1 MNMKHLPK
9 YANLIALCLC
19 LASLVAPQA
28 AAATLSITGV
38 PAVAYPGVPFKFK
51 ITGISG
57 DNCVLSSP
65 GGKTTPFVL
74 GANGNTVTHTPG
86 NALGSYNFNVH
97 CTNSGQSN
105 FSVEVKAS
113 LGTTSQEAATPA
125 AQIPAAAIP
134 DGKSPVSSSNGKI
147 DVTIWP
153 IYYPLT
159 VGYKDCPYSA
169 VKVTKTDGSDFI
181 EGENIEVR
189 VGGRIMI
196 QPSGSRFD
204 GLVSSVNSTRMVV
217 PSPYTKRMPKILSGV
232 IYFCGDSFSQFS
244 NASSPTVAEVQVS
257 LLSMITLQTVLKMN
271 ISILPKSPEII
282 AIDNVRTQCEFG
294 WMQTK
299 FDSNIVLEQ
308 IQKPGKIGGITKFKG
323 TLFRHG
329 LLASFDTLEVRA
341 YGEGVMDLGKL
352 LAQATTDANGQFE
365 LSFKAV
371 KSFSS
376 TFPSYDFMIPERA
389 EPIGIFSGPFVAF
402 SFNVSLNM
410 NKQGEYSP
418 VLQDWIPTFPSK
430 CLNAYSAYQA
440 SYPIGKGSLFQDD
453 RHPVALYAAKK
464 TLYGFKNKKSFQSI
478 SDSGSSSG
486 GGRCSVRGYTTKT
499 GKRVSSYTRSC

>member
-1 MNMKHLPK
+1 MKRLPK
-9 YANLIALCLC
+9 YANLVALSLC
-19 LASLVAPQA
+19 LASLVAPPA
-28 AAATLSITGV
+28 VAATLSITGV
-38 PAVAYPGVPFKFK
+38 PAVAFPGVPFKFK
-51 ITGISG
+51 ITGTSG
-57 DNCVLSSP
+57 DSCVLSSP

-74 GANGNTVTHTPG
+74 GANGSTVTHTPG
-86 NALGSYNFNVH
+86 NALGRYNFNVQ

-113 LGTTSQEAATPA
+113 LGTTSQEAASPA
-125 AQIPAAAIP
+125 AQIPAAVIP

-159 VGYKDCPYSA
+159 VGYKDCPHSA

-181 EGENIEVR
+181 EGENIEIR
-189 VGGRIMI
+189 VGDQFMS
-196 QPSGSRFD
+196 QPSGGRSN
-204 GLVSSVNSTRMVV
+204 GLVSGVGGQRFAL
-217 PSPYTKRMPKILSGV
+217 PSPYTKRMPKMLSGI
-232 IYFCGDSFSQFS
+232 IYFCGDRFSQFS
-244 NASSPTVAEVQVS
+244 SASSPTVAEVQVS

-271 ISILPKSPEII
+271 ISILPKSPEIV
-282 AIDNVRTQCEFG
+282 AIDNVRTQCEFD
-294 WMQTK
+294 WMKTK

-308 IQKPGKIGGITKFKG
+308 TQKPGKIGGITKFKG

-352 LAQATTDANGQFE
+352 LTEVTTDANGQFE

-376 TFPSYDFMIPERA
+376 TFPMYDFMIPERA
-389 EPIGIFSGPFVAF
+389 DPIGIFSGPFVAF

-418 VLQDWIPTFPSK
+418 VLEDWIPVFPSK
-430 CLNAYSAYQA
+430 CLNAYSAYLA
-440 SYPIGKGSLFQDD
+440 SYPVGKGSLFQDD
-453 RHPVALYAAKK
+453 RNPVALYVAKK
-464 TLYGFKNKKSFQSI
+464 VLYGFKNKKSFQSI
-478 SDSGSSSG
+478 SASGTSTA
-486 GGRCSVRGYTTKT
+486 GGRCSVSGYTTKT
-499 GKRVSSYTRSC
+499 GKRVSGYSRSC